1 MDNSWQ
7 DSCAIIFL
15 WEPQPSLN
23 VQEVAIVVEQI
34 VKVLE
39 GEGQSIWTIA
49 RACHSHEI
57 RLPSYF
63 VLPI

>member
-1 MDNSWQ
+1 MQGGWTVLDR
-7 DSCAIIFL
+7 IPVL
-15 WEPQPSLN
+15 WEPQPSLK
-23 VQEVAIVVEQI
+23 VQEVAIEVEQI